1 MRQFTKYPC
10 NYIKSDSDIDF
21 GDPLNQDPETLA
33 EDVDRLRRSDLFKG
47 RVPKRIQDRT
57 LANMDQYHMGLADS
71 FEEAVKE
78 LAPKGSEL
86 WYAWYYN
93 DFRKFIPSA
102 YDPQYLDFK
111 KYPLAYIDASTQVET
126 AAHTEDTSVMA
137 SSSANPYMKDL
148 AEYLDYLSDA
158 EIEDIKI
165 EHIADG
171 YEPECWIEI
180 PEHLRSTVENAVG
193 AELCSPN
200 EAYWYQIEYHPDD
213 DSIVFGINTD
223 LNLETLRGVSKQTE
237 DRFKAKFK
245 RELGI

>member
-1 MRQFTKYPC
+1 MRQFTKYPS

-33 EDVDRLRRSDLFKG
+33 EEVDRLRRSDLFKG

-57 LANMDQYHMGLADS
+57 LENMDHYHMGLADS

-111 KYPLAYIDASTQVET
+111 KYPVKYVQS
-126 AAHTEDTSVMA
+126 
-137 SSSANPYMKDL
+137 
-148 AEYLDYLSDA
+148 
-158 EIEDIKI
+158 
-165 EHIADG
+165 
-171 YEPECWIEI
+171 
-180 PEHLRSTVENAVG
+180 
-193 AELCSPN
+193 
-200 EAYWYQIEYHPDD
+200 
-213 DSIVFGINTD
+213 
-223 LNLETLRGVSKQTE
+223 
-237 DRFKAKFK
+237 
-245 RELGI
+245 